1 MDRGAW
7 WAMVHRNT
15 KSRTQLKRLSMDA
28 SWLSQVNNPPAMQ
41 ETDVGDGCSNPWV
54 RKIPWRREWLSAPV
68 FLPGEFHGQRSLVG
82 YSQQGHKELDTT
94 ERLILSISNSQK

>member
-54 RKIPWRREWLSAPV
+54 RKIPWKRKWQPTPI
-68 FLPGEFHGQRSLVG
+68 FLPGKFHGQRSLVG
-82 YSQQGHKELDTT
+82 HKESDTT
-94 ERLILSISNSQK
+94 E